1 MVWNTVRAMT
11 SALIPNYKT
20 DSFFGLE
27 DKWLETAPGEL
38 THYHEL
44 GEGAPILFLHGSG
57 TGVTAAANWWLNL
70 PEISELGR
78 CIAID
83 SIGYGQTVVAE
94 GTEYG
99 IREWVRHAVRV
110 LDALGIEKTWIVG
123 NSLGGWL
130 AFQFA
135 IDYPERLLGIVSMGT
150 GGAKLTGALK
160 GHSNPTLTEEGIRQT
175 LELFVVDKD
184 LITDDLVKL
193 RYESALNDTASDRL
207 KEVVSARDRDREALP
222 LDFDVLS
229 ELEVPVLLIHGVQ
242 DKVIPVQRTW
252 DILNIVPH
260 ADAHIFSQCGH
271 WSQVER
277 SSEFNNVIKQWLST
291 RL

>member
-1 MVWNTVRAMT
+1 MADNVQTPEYT
-11 SALIPNYKT
+11 T
-20 DSFFGLE
+20 DEFFGLE
-27 DKWLETAPGEL
+27 DKWLPTADGEL

-44 GEGAPILFLHGSG
+44 GEGTPILFLHGSG

-70 PEISELGR
+70 PELSKVGR

-135 IDYPERLLGIVSMGT
+135 IDYPERLEGIVSMGT
-150 GGAKLTGALK
+150 GGAKLTQALK
-160 GHSNPTLTEEGIRQT
+160 GHSNPTLTEEGIRDT

-184 LITDDLVKL
+184 LVTDDLVKL
-193 RYESALNDTASDRL
+193 RYQSALNDTASDRL
-207 KEVVSARDRDREALP
+207 ADVVAARDRDRSELP
-222 LDFDVLS
+222 LDFDVLGA
-229 ELEVPVLLIHGVQ
+229 LDKPVLLIHGTQ
-242 DKVIPVQRTW
+242 DRVIPVSRTW
-252 DILNIVPH
+252 ELLNVIPH
-260 ADAHIFSQCGH
+260 SDAHVFSQCGH

-277 SSEFNNVIKQWLST
+277 ADDFNRIVGDYLRSHGV
-291 RL
+291 

>member
-1 MVWNTVRAMT
+1 M
-11 SALIPNYKT
+11 
-20 DSFFGLE
+20 
-27 DKWLETAPGEL
+27 
-38 THYHEL
+38 
-44 GEGAPILFLHGSG
+44 
-57 TGVTAAANWWLNL
+57 
-70 PEISELGR
+70 
-78 CIAID
+78 
-83 SIGYGQTVVAE
+83 
-94 GTEYG
+94 
-99 IREWVRHAVRV
+99 
-110 LDALGIEKTWIVG
+110 
-123 NSLGGWL
+123 
-130 AFQFA
+130 
-135 IDYPERLLGIVSMGT
+135 
-150 GGAKLTGALK
+150 
-160 GHSNPTLTEEGIRQT
+160 
-175 LELFVVDKD
+175 DKD